1 MPSDAARIVAADESA
16 AMLDELAKLAR
27 GLVTVELIEGRWP
40 DVAERVAPVDVV
52 VCAHVLYN
60 VKALAE
66 FATALHV
73 RARRRVVV
81 EFTAVQGS
89 RIVTFGLVG
98 GNAAAVPHDRLRG
111 LMQSALNH

>member
-1 MPSDAARIVAADESA
+1 VESGIGDGA
-16 AMLDELAKLAR
+16 FSSAFTNGSE
-27 GLVTVELIEGRWP
+27 
-40 DVAERVAPVDVV
+40 
-52 VCAHVLYN
+52 
-60 VKALAE
+60 
-66 FATALHV
+66 
-73 RARRRVVV
+73 V